1 MLTSRTLPTII
12 LGVLCIYL
20 STIPNAHAR
29 SAQGM
34 GKMEHLLA
42 SYRGALESNTPTG
55 DLPGGLV
62 HPVEKRQIYDSS
74 CKGVY
79 DRGLFSDLEHVCD
92 DCYNLYRNSY
102 VASACRSNC
111 YSNVV
116 FRQCME
122 ELLLMEEFDKYAR
135 AVQIVGKKK

>member
-1 MLTSRTLPTII
+1 MLTTRTLL
-12 LGVLCIYL
+12 LGVMCVYL
-20 STIPNAHAR
+20 STLPYVHAR
-29 SAQGM
+29 SAQGI
-34 GKMEHLLA
+34 GKMERLLA
-42 SYRGALESNTPTG
+42 SYRGALEPNTPLG
-55 DLPGGLV
+55 DLSGSLG
-62 HPVEKRQIYDSS
+62 HPVEKRQIYDTS

-79 DRGLFSDLEHVCD
+79 DRGLFSELEHVCD
-92 DCYNLYRNSY
+92 DCYNLYRSSY
-102 VASACRSNC
+102 VASECRRNC